1 MELYSLLREFAD
13 SWALLMLFAVFLGVI
28 LWVLRPGSR
37 KLHDDAANSIFRN
50 DKKPAAD
57 SEKSRQ
63 QPDREADTN
72 KERQQFARGGPVE
85 AKAVT
90 CGV

>member
-13 SWALLMLFAVFLGVI
+13 SWALLMLFAVFQGVI

-50 DKKPAAD
+50 DKKPAA
-57 SEKSRQ
+57 ETRPTK
-63 QPDREADTN
+63 EA
-72 KERQQFARGGPVE
+72 
-85 AKAVT
+85 
-90 CGV
+90 